1 MKLAIIIL
9 HFGNIE
15 DSLGCIESI
24 KKSDFP
30 KERLKII
37 LVNNDLN
44 LISGSRIKSG
54 MTQIQIINNSKNLGF
69 AKGMNVGIKEALSD
83 KDVSDILLL
92 NNDTVLEKN
101 TLSKLMDRKEEI
113 VSPIIKFRFGN
124 IWKYDY
130 GGKINWLIGRPFH
143 VELTTYNQHPTTRID
158 YVSGCSMRIKR
169 KVFETIG
176 LLDER
181 FFFYFEDVDFCIRT
195 KDAGFNIAVSTDTY
209 ITHKLS
215 AGIGRWSNKA
225 IYYNLTSNAKF
236 IQKHLG
242 MRRPIGFVYLFLLG
256 IKIVWN
262 KCGTKCGTSLKRS
275 DLFKVGP

>member
-113 VSPIIKFRFGN
+113 VSPIMVIFGST
-124 IWKYDY
+124 ITE
-130 GGKINWLIGRPFH
+130 GRS
-143 VELTTYNQHPTTRID
+143 T
-158 YVSGCSMRIKR
+158 
-169 KVFETIG
+169 G
-176 LLDER
+176 LLAVLFMLNLQRITNTLQPESIM
-181 FFFYFEDVDFCIRT
+181 FP
-195 KDAGFNIAVSTDTY
+195 DA
-209 ITHKLS
+209 L
-215 AGIGRWSNKA
+215 
-225 IYYNLTSNAKF
+225 
-236 IQKHLG
+236 
-242 MRRPIGFVYLFLLG
+242 
-256 IKIVWN
+256 
-262 KCGTKCGTSLKRS
+262 
-275 DLFKVGP
+275 